1 MCRACVIHKNI
12 HFLPSLTYN
21 TYQCNRVT
29 QSRVTRNQPQL
40 RRTAMSTTVW
50 ALMEYDVQFYLDV
63 VQEYLDDSKQAL
75 QIIEDA
81 ISKLNAELDDLEV
94 EYASLYSIPT
104 ER

>member
-1 MCRACVIHKNI
+1 
-12 HFLPSLTYN
+12 
-21 TYQCNRVT
+21 
-29 QSRVTRNQPQL
+29 
-40 RRTAMSTTVW
+40 MSTTVW
-50 ALMEYDVQFYLDV
+50 ALMEYDVQFYLDF